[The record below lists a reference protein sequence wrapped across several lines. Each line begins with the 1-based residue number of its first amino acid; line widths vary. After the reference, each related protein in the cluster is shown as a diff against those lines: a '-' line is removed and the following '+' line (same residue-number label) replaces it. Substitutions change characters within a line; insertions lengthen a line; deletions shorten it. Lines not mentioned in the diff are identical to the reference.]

1 MDSTKHKNQ
10 TLLPNLNVNFI
21 QFQVRNIGPR
31 SGLGHHVVP
40 KKLKSAKDLEEE
52 EAKIRAKFTTSDYV
66 VPPKVPQLQL
76 GPSIGPSRPYKE
88 QEGKKFYLSLTD
100 MILTEIKDLLLH
112 IHSKPLR

>member
-1 MDSTKHKNQ
+1 M
-10 TLLPNLNVNFI
+10 
-21 QFQVRNIGPR
+21 
-31 SGLGHHVVP
+31 GHHVVP

-100 MILTEIKDLLLH
+100 MILTEIKDRLLH
-112 IHSKPLR
+112 THSTPIGLKMKLKILSTRPSRGERA